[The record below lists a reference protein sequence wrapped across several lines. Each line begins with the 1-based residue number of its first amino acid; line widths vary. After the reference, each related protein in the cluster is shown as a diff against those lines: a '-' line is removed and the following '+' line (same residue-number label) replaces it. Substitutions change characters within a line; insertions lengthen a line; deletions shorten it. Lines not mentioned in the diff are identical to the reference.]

1 MKNLLAQKGCDATL
15 LHDDTWSL
23 TLPDSSTLELCFESE
38 IELCDF
44 LEDLPD
50 IEPASSSLHAR
61 GYTSIRSTDAVTPD
75 SNQQQRSEAPPVNVY
90 VNLDSRDIN
99 GLLKNEV
106 AEPILHKSNV
116 VSNKDSDGSH
126 VIANLV
132 FMTLLCGAFIA
143 IDNGRLPNGGV
154 GWWFLFIAAVTNT
167 AVSAAIGVITFFLLS
182 KKTNRIT
189 IGLFVSYAAFA
200 LGVYGQYY
208 AGG

>member
-23 TLPDSSTLELCFESE
+23 TLPDSSILELCFESE

-50 IEPASSSLHAR
+50 IETAASSLHAR
-61 GYTSIRSTDAVTPD
+61 GYTSLRPTDAVDPD

-90 VNLDSRDIN
+90 VNLDSRDIT

-106 AEPILHKSNV
+106 AEPILHKSNGV
-116 VSNKDSDGSH
+116 YNTDSDGGH
-126 VIANLV
+126 VIANVV
-132 FMTLLCGAFIA
+132 FMILLFGATISVN
-143 IDNGRLPNGGV
+143 NGKLPNGDS
-154 GWWFLFIAAVTNT
+154 GWLFLLISAAGST
-167 AVSAAIGVITFFLLS
+167 AACAAIGVIVFFLLS

-189 IGLFVSYAAFA
+189 IGIFVSYAAFA
-200 LGVYGQYY
+200 LSVYGNYY
-208 AGG
+208 A